1 MEELVEEILLR
12 IPPDEPAHLVR
23 ATLVCKPV
31 RRILSDPGFLR
42 RYRTLHRAPPLLGY
56 FYDFCH
62 RNPGRIAVFIST
74 TAASS
79 PLFPLPPALDRSSLR
94 VHDCR
99 HGRVLIEAPGGRLIV
114 RDPITGDQKKLSVP
128 TKQALGPRVCAVLC
142 AVDGCDH
149 LDCHAGPF
157 LVVYCGTNHANKPF
171 KTWATMY
178 SSETREWSALISIDV
193 NRCLDARPTRLI
205 RNALYFSHDY
215 GVGMVKYDLIRH
227 ELSVISSPGV
237 RGAVAM
243 ELDDG
248 ALGFVAM
255 LDRCI
260 YRWSWQADANNGIGK
275 WAEHMVMQLDT
286 LLTKGNPNFFYRV
299 VGFVEGTDTIF
310 ISAYAG
316 LFTLDLK
323 SKKVKKIGRK
333 GDYYRVIPY
342 MSFYTR
348 GTKPLCFFK
357 QKHVYV
363 Y

>member
-1 MEELVEEILLR
+1 
-12 IPPDEPAHLVR
+12 
-23 ATLVCKPV
+23 
-31 RRILSDPGFLR
+31 
-42 RYRTLHRAPPLLGY
+42 
-56 FYDFCH
+56 
-62 RNPGRIAVFIST
+62 
-74 TAASS
+74 
-79 PLFPLPPALDRSSLR
+79 
-94 VHDCR
+94 
-99 HGRVLIEAPGGRLIV
+99 
-114 RDPITGDQKKLSVP
+114 
-128 TKQALGPRVCAVLC
+128 
-142 AVDGCDH
+142 
-149 LDCHAGPF
+149 
-157 LVVYCGTNHANKPF
+157 
-171 KTWATMY
+171 
-178 SSETREWSALISIDV
+178 
-193 NRCLDARPTRLI
+193 
-205 RNALYFSHDY
+205 
-215 GVGMVKYDLIRH
+215 MVKYDLIRH

-248 ALGFVAM
+248 ALGFVAV